1 MSTEADKVIR
11 LRERLNLTQAELAKM
26 LGVAELTVCRW
37 EVGHFKPTRL
47 NMLKISKMLGEA

>member
-1 MSTEADKVIR
+1 MCKADKVIR